1 MYTNIYICM
10 YDTHIYITITLCSGY
25 ACRVASKCLTLHCL
39 LVFALY
45 YKHLMNVGFF
55 VGSCVCPTPSITNS
69 QSAAPIIGPSMPH
82 CSTNLPHL
90 LGVLY
95 IHTVIFS
102 TRFRNKA
109 MATWAAATQLVDQIQ
124 GINSEEWAW
133 ANNPQNSG
141 RLQNLV
147 TETKAS
153 MSQFHRQFMT
163 EDLQKIKGKFGTST
177 ITSELTAL
185 LSLDTEIK
193 KIEALTKQLVKRH
206 HT

>member
-1 MYTNIYICM
+1 ML
-10 YDTHIYITITLCSGY
+10 DF
-25 ACRVASKCLTLHCL
+25 L
-39 LVFALY
+39 LEVVFAPPHPLLIPNPR
-45 YKHLMNVGFF
+45 HPSLAPP
-55 VGSCVCPTPSITNS
+55 CPT
-69 QSAAPIIGPSMPH
+69 AAPTSRT
-82 CSTNLPHL
+82 CW
-90 LGVLY
+90 GVLY

-109 MATWAAATQLVDQIQ
+109 MAAWAAATQLVDQIQ
-124 GINSEEWAW
+124 AINSEEWAW

-163 EDLQKIKGKFGTST
+163 EDLQKIKGKFGTPT
-177 ITSELTAL
+177 ITTELTAL